1 MLGIL
6 FVFIVCVWLTNF
18 IFTKGA
24 ALFLGI
30 ASDGVMSFQSWIVV
44 IIIASL
50 LLWSFAED

>member
-24 ALFLGI
+24 VLFLGI
-30 ASDGVMSFQSWIVV
+30 VSNGVMSFQSWIVV